1 MTKEEFL
8 YGLRRALLSTGSPSL
23 IEENMRFYSSYIDG
37 ELSKGRSLEEI
48 MEELGDPRLIANS
61 IKTAAGY
68 DDEFAGTVVESEESG
83 YENAS
88 FNREK
93 ESSETGEFKSFSLTG
108 NSARIALIGTI
119 IVLVL
124 IVILLAAL
132 VAGVLSLLAP
142 VLVPLI
148 VLGII
153 FQIFT
158 RTFRR

>member
-37 ELSKGRSLEEI
+37 ELSKGRSLEEV

-68 DDEFAGTVVESEESG
+68 DDEFAGTIVESEESG
-83 YENAS
+83 YAS

-93 ESSETGEFKSFSLTG
+93 EDSETGEFKSFSLTG
-108 NSARIALIGTI
+108 NSARIALIGTVV
-119 IVLVL
+119 VLVL
-124 IVILLAAL
+124 VVILLVAL